1 MNICLQCA
9 NYNSSTKICGK
20 CWCFMPM
27 KVKLAP
33 ACCPEH
39 KWLHHTIEH
48 NYSTNSMVFVAS
60 NILAEKIG

>member
-1 MNICLQCA
+1 MNAEKYFLSLEKSQIRMSICQQCD
-9 NYNSSTKICGK
+9 NFNSSTQMCTK

-39 KWLHHTIEH
+39 KWLHETLHTNVI
-48 NYSTNSMVFVAS
+48 
-60 NILAEKIG
+60 